1 MELNHPGWQDSVEN
15 AASVAVDAAIRAMT
29 YNGANALMLVCVCVC
44 VCVCVSECE
53 CECVVCVWCGS
64 GCVRICRSI
73 FLSLHKRECVRSP
86 CTFSKSST

>member
-44 VCVCVSECE
+44 ACVRVL
-53 CECVVCVWCGS
+53 CVWCVG
-64 GCVRICRSI
+64 VYA
-73 FLSLHKRECVRSP
+73 FVYLSVGA
-86 CTFSKSST
+86 

>member
-44 VCVCVSECE
+44 VCVCE
-53 CECVVCVWCGS
+53 
-64 GCVRICRSI
+64 
-73 FLSLHKRECVRSP
+73 
-86 CTFSKSST
+86 